1 MFRPPMSIPMIETA
15 PWVDRLV
22 RRHPRTLR
30 VLAGL
35 LVMAAL
41 FAVLLSA
48 AGPSYA
54 RMPAAAGISSRI
66 VAVDGASAVTTPV
79 PTQPRRH

>member
-1 MFRPPMSIPMIETA
+1 MSIPTIETA

-48 AGPSYA
+48 AAPSHA
-54 RMPAAAGISSRI
+54 HGAPAAGGSGRI
-66 VAVDGASAVTTPV
+66 VDAAGTDA
-79 PTQPRRH
+79 PTARAPMQPRRH

>member
-1 MFRPPMSIPMIETA
+1 MSILMIETA
-15 PWVDRLV
+15 PWVGRLV

-48 AGPSYA
+48 GPSHA
-54 RMPAAAGISSRI
+54 RMPS
-66 VAVDGASAVTTPV
+66 ASAVSGPV
-79 PTQPRRH
+79 VKAAGLTAATSLLPTRLRHG